1 MVITTDLQHVLLAP
15 GIERRWT
22 CPCDHNW
29 VATAWSVPWG
39 AQPCPA
45 MGRWLVDLAHQN
57 GDCWG
62 HPSIVLM
69 VFMLLLNVCSVV
81 LMFFFFS
88 GTLLEGFWVTIFTWC
103 FCSLDVFAWM
113 GSGFVLTVLFSCWG
127 LMCHCWFWHDLIL
140 FFCVC
145 LRPDVE
151 SLCILYTVY
160 IERDKEFEI
169 KDMLEIFLRQYA

>member
-1 MVITTDLQHVLLAP
+1 MVITTDLQHVLLEP

-29 VATAWSVPWG
+29 VATVWSVPWG
-39 AQPCPA
+39 AQPWPA
-45 MGRWLVDLAHQN
+45 MGRWLVDLAHHN

-62 HPSIVLM
+62 HPSIVVM

-81 LMFFFFS
+81 LMFFFPWDIVGGILGHNFY
-88 GTLLEGFWVTIFTWC
+88 LMFLFTWC
-103 FCSLDVFAWM
+103 FCLDGVRICFDCSVFM
-113 GSGFVLTVLFSCWG
+113 LGSNVALLVLT
-127 LMCHCWFWHDLIL
+127 WFDV
-140 FFCVC
+140 FCVC